1 MKEIVFLKKNEQ
13 YPLKVQRLSFSF
25 FVFATFLISFLVF
38 GYICSN
44 IILIKLG
51 YQSLDL
57 EKKKDELLVQKCQ
70 LEYNV
75 ENLSSLTRIEK
86 IAVQEL
92 GMCRPEKIEF
102 IAMLPSNI
110 EIDAAVLPSAEPEQ
124 ESRFLAAG
132 VFFQELSGLQFFQNR

>member
-1 MKEIVFLKKNEQ
+1 MKEIVLLIENEQ
-13 YPLKVQRLSFSF
+13 CPLKLQRISFSLF
-25 FVFATFLISFLVF
+25 IFVTFLITLLVF

-57 EKKKDELLVQKCQ
+57 EQKKDELLVQKCQ

-110 EIDAAVLPSAEPEQ
+110 ETDAASLQPAEPEQ
-124 ESRFLAAG
+124 KYRFLAAG
-132 VFFQELSGLQFFQNR
+132 VFFQEFNKLQFFQNR

>member
-1 MKEIVFLKKNEQ
+1 MKEIVFLTGNEQ
-13 YPLKVQRLSFSF
+13 CPLKLQRFSFSLF
-25 FVFATFLISFLVF
+25 IFITFLITLLVF

-51 YQSLDL
+51 YHSLDL

-86 IAVQEL
+86 IAIQEL

-110 EIDAAVLPSAEPEQ
+110 EIDTVDIQPTESEQ
-124 ESRFLAAG
+124 KNKILAAG
-132 VFFQELSGLQFFQNR
+132 VFFQGLNKLQFFQNR